1 MGAIIMAAEAFTFQ
15 FFELTHIRLSKEFP
29 SEPMLILS

>member
-15 FFELTHIRLSKEFP
+15 FFEMIHIRLSKEFP
-29 SEPMLILS
+29 LELMLILS